1 MLDEEEVEDARRQLP
16 ENVFNELYLAEPSD
30 DAGNPFGLEAIR
42 RNVAPLSGRPAE
54 VWGWDL
60 GKARDFTVG
69 IGLDA
74 SGACAAL
81 VRDQLPWEA
90 TKRLMI
96 ERTGSQPALVDS
108 TGLGDPIVEGL
119 QVTHPNFE
127 GFKFSPSSKQQLMEG
142 LAVAIHEGA
151 VHYPPGPIVVELESF
166 EYEYTRTGV
175 RYSAPPGMHDDCVSA
190 LALAVRQRTAPTT
203 DPWRWAAE
211 VY

>member
-1 MLDEEEVEDARRQLP
+1 MV
-16 ENVFNELYLAEPSD
+16 
-30 DAGNPFGLEAIR
+30 
-42 RNVAPLSGRPAE
+42 PLSERLAE
-54 VWGWDL
+54 VWRWDL
-60 GKARDFTVG
+60 GKAIDFTVG
-69 IGLDA
+69 IGLND
-74 SGACAAL
+74 SGGCAAL

-96 ERTGSQPALVDS
+96 ERTGTQPALVDS

-119 QVTHPNFE
+119 RATHPNFC
-127 GFKFSPSSKQQLMEG
+127 GSKFSPSSKQQLKEG
-142 LAVAIHEGA
+142 LAVAIHEGT
-151 VHYPPGPIVVELESF
+151 VQYPPGPLVAELESF

-175 RYSAPPGMHDDCVSA
+175 RYSAPPGMHDDCVCA